1 MLPTLSPS
9 LYLRIYSSENQK
21 ILKMMFLWIFD
32 VHKYVRTKEGTVRDL
47 AQHSESQYP
56 IRYRAEAYR
65 LKIKK
70 KHTCQ
75 QSCKLCTLWRRTQIL
90 TCSLLARYDMT
101 SWYTCTFNIVCTYKH
116 STIFQQSRSTKL
128 QNVEKYYV

>member
-70 KHTCQ
+70 K
-75 QSCKLCTLWRRTQIL
+75 
-90 TCSLLARYDMT
+90 
-101 SWYTCTFNIVCTYKH
+101 TYVP
-116 STIFQQSRSTKL
+116 TKL
-128 QNVEKYYV
+128 QIVYFVTKNTDFNMFFTCTIWHDFMVHVHI